1 MSVNFMVDAAMRV
14 MASSI
19 SGIKARSCDVVVVSC
34 VESSMGG
41 ASIIQAGIA
50 RASKALVGGGGCCPS
65 IDARNNYKDKGAF
78 KMRGPVCLSRRTA
91 VVWLD
96 RAAIASGT

>member
-1 MSVNFMVDAAMRV
+1 MNFMVDAAMRV

-50 RASKALVGGGGCCPS
+50 RASKALVGGGAALVLSLNRCTQQLQGQGS
-65 IDARNNYKDKGAF
+65 VQNARS
-78 KMRGPVCLSRRTA
+78 CLSESQDSRCVA
-91 VVWLD
+91 
-96 RAAIASGT
+96 

>member
-34 VESSMGG
+34 VESSIGA
-41 ASIIQAGIA
+41 ASIVQAGIA
-50 RASKALVGGGGCCPS
+50 RASKALVGGAAVVLS
-65 IDARNNYKDKGAF
+65 LNDARKNYKGKGA
-78 KMRGPVCLSRRTA
+78 
-91 VVWLD
+91 
-96 RAAIASGT
+96 